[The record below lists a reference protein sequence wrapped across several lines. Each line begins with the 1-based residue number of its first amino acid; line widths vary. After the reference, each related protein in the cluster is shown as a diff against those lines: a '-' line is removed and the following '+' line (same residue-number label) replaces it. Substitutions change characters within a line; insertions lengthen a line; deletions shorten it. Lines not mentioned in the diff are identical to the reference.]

1 MPTTSYNPE
10 REKKLL
16 LLADDSKTV
25 RTLLS
30 KVLDQAGYRYYY
42 FENGQELLS
51 FLQNN
56 TSSEKPAAI
65 LLDVEMPVMT
75 GPVAC
80 REIKRTLPDLKAPI
94 IFFTSA
100 NSPNSY
106 AQTQMVGGDEFLVKP
121 FAPDKLLERIDHW
134 AGIEIQEDAYSPDTA
149 AKLVMFADD
158 SKTMRLGVSKVLS
171 EVGFTVEAFESGIEL
186 VEALDTHT
194 PMLIILD
201 LIMPDM
207 SGFDTCKMIRR
218 TRPELEV
225 PILFFTSSVDPDNV
239 SNARMVGGNDFV
251 KKSLPPDVLVERV
264 EYWSRQF
271 QLEGQDK

>member
-1 MPTTSYNPE
+1 MSKLSHNPE
-10 REKKLL
+10 RAKKLL

-25 RTLLS
+25 RMLVS
-30 KVLDQAGYRYYY
+30 KVLDQAGYRYFY
-42 FENGQELLS
+42 FEDGQELLT

-56 TSSEKPAAI
+56 ASSEKPDAI

-80 REIKRTLPDLKAPI
+80 REIKRTLPHITAPI
-94 IFFTSA
+94 LFFTSA
-100 NSPNSY
+100 NSPDRI

-134 AGIEIQEDAYSPDTA
+134 TGIDLQSETYSPDTA

-158 SKTMRLGVSKVLS
+158 SRTIRMGVSKFLS
-171 EVGFTVEAFESGIEL
+171 EAGFTVEGFESGIEL
-186 VEALDTHT
+186 VQAMDTRT

-201 LIMPDM
+201 LNMPGMD
-207 SGFDTCKMIRR
+207 GFETCKMIRR
-218 TRPELEV
+218 TRPELDV
-225 PILFFTSSVDPDNV
+225 PILFFTGSVEPDNV
-239 SNARMVGGNDFV
+239 SNAREVGGDDFV

-264 EYWSRQF
+264 EYWARQHRTK
-271 QLEGQDK
+271 E